1 MHCNV
6 YISFEVKKMNNER
19 MGCLMTFLKIADS
32 YKHFHGLAV
41 TA

>member
-1 MHCNV
+1 MYN
-6 YISFEVKKMNNER
+6 ISFEVKNMNKER
-19 MGCLMTFLKIADS
+19 TCCLMTFLKIADS